1 MSNEEVVMLSIKKE
15 IWEELREIVA
25 VGQFVDFTVQESVI
39 GEFPESA
46 GQRQPVKYE
55 SVIGEL
61 NVYERALCTLMS
73 RYMERYKRLLEEDTS
88 SEVALDQSR
97 STLKHFVCAREM
109 LFASVYRRYKCGKGA
124 SKDGMIL
131 DIRKGF
137 KVVLLPGI
145 NIVFG
150 KISEHMFQQYAI
162 YAH

>member
-1 MSNEEVVMLSIKKE
+1 MLSIKKE
-15 IWEELREIVA
+15 VWKELREIVA
-25 VGQFVDFTVQESVI
+25 TGQFVDFTVQESVV

-46 GQRQPVKYE
+46 GQRQSVKYE

-73 RYMERYKRLLEEDTS
+73 RYMDRYKRLLEDNTS
-88 SEVALDQSR
+88 SEVDLDQIR
-97 STLKHFVCAREM
+97 STLRHFVCVREM
-109 LFASVYRRYKCGKGA
+109 LFASVYRRYKCEKGI

-131 DIRKGF
+131 DIRKDF

-150 KISEHMFQQYAI
+150 KIAEHMSQQYAI
-162 YAH
+162 HAH